1 MQLVK
6 TPITY
11 GAITTAAETPFLRR
25 LESIYRDFRTLI
37 QQYHPDCVAMERLY
51 FTSNQKTVI
60 DVAQARGVL
69 MLTAQLEQIP
79 VSEYTPLQVKQAVVG
94 YGRAEKKQVME
105 LTRRILKLQK
115 IPKPDDAA
123 DASSSELKQWYFFK
137 IMNLMTLLTTK
148 PFRNVVNPSVSAMQI
163 KPCCKI

>member
-1 MQLVK
+1 MRILGVDPGYAIVGFGVLEYTGTTF

-94 YGRAEKKQVME
+94 YGQAVKKQVQEM
-105 LTRRILKLQK
+105 TKNILKLSCV
-115 IPKPDDAA
+115 PKPDDTA
-123 DASSSELKQWYFFK
+123 DALA
-137 IMNLMTLLTTK
+137 MTICHAQTSGSLL
-148 PFRNVVNPSVSAMQI
+148 RNI
-163 KPCCKI
+163 KASNI